1 VSGPAVRRRWRGTR
15 GRAPLRALTA
25 ALTVAAVVVAVSVGR
40 AAPAAADPPVPTDY
54 RSTVDGI
61 DPASDGVRAEIVGG
75 DAFLELRVGEGH
87 EVVVEG
93 YQGEPY
99 LRFRPDG
106 TVERNLRSPAT
117 YVNESRDG
125 AVDLP
130 GGVDAETAETAEP
143 DWQPVA
149 DGGTYAWHDHRV
161 HWMGSERP
169 AGAEPGDWTR
179 PWDVDLVVDGTE
191 TRITGTLA
199 LVEGVSPLPWAA
211 LALAGGVA
219 AALVGRR
226 RPVVTAAAA
235 ALVAGALA
243 LAVGWAQ
250 YDAAPGGAGANRLLV
265 VVPALGLVAGA
276 LGLGFA
282 LRSAGGDARLAR
294 GRPERAT
301 VAAVAT
307 TATLAGAAAAAGW
320 CVLRLE
326 VLWRPVLPTELTYGL
341 DRAGTAVALGFAV
354 AAAGLVVWGSGRSV
368 LGEARAAAIAEGGD
382 RR

>member
-1 VSGPAVRRRWRGTR
+1 VRV
-15 GRAPLRALTA
+15 PLRAV
-25 ALTVAAVVVAVSVGR
+25 TVAAVVVALSVGR

-75 DAFLELRVGEGH
+75 DAFLELSVGEGH
-87 EVVVEG
+87 EVMVEG

-99 LRFRPDG
+99 LRFNPDG

-130 GGVDAETAETAEP
+130 DGVDAETAETAEP

-161 HWMGSERP
+161 HWMGGERP
-169 AGAEPGDWTR
+169 EGAEPGDWTR
-179 PWDVDLVVDGTE
+179 PWAVDVVVDGTE

-199 LVEGVSPLPWAA
+199 LAEGVSPLPWAA
-211 LALAGGVA
+211 LALAA
-219 AALVGRR
+219 AAAVALVGRR
-226 RPVVTAAAA
+226 RQVVTAAAA

-243 LAVGWAQ
+243 LAIGWAQ

-282 LRSAGGDARLAR
+282 LRSAGGDAHLAR

-301 VAAVAT
+301 VAAPVAT

-341 DRAGTAVALGFAV
+341 DRAGTAVALGLAV
-354 AAAGLVVWGSGRSV
+354 AAAGLVVRGGGRSA

>member
-1 VSGPAVRRRWRGTR
+1 M
-15 GRAPLRALTA
+15 RAPLRAA
-25 ALTVAAVVVAVSVGR
+25 IAAAVVVAVSVGH
-40 AAPAAADPPVPTDY
+40 AAQAAADPPVPTDF
-54 RSTVDGI
+54 RSTVDAI
-61 DPASDGVRAEIVGG
+61 DPAADGVRAEIVGG
-75 DAFLELRVGEGH
+75 DAFLELSVDEGH

-99 LRFRPDG
+99 VRFRPDG

-130 GGVDAETAETAEP
+130 DGVDAETAETAEP

-161 HWMGSERP
+161 HWMGGERP
-169 AGAEPGDWTR
+169 EGAEPGDWTR
-179 PWDVDLVVDGTE
+179 PWAVDVVVDGTE

-199 LVEGVSPLPWAA
+199 LAEGVSPLPWAA
-211 LALAGGVA
+211 LALAAGAA

-226 RPVVTAAAA
+226 RPVLTAASA

-243 LAVGWAQ
+243 LPVGWAE
-250 YDAAPGGAGANRLLV
+250 YDATPAGAGANRLLV
-265 VVPALGLVAGA
+265 VVPVVGLVAAA

-282 LRSAGGDARLAR
+282 LRSAGIDARLA
-294 GRPERAT
+294 GCRPERAT
-301 VAAVAT
+301 VAATVAT
-307 TATLAGAAAAAGW
+307 TATLAAAAAAGGW

-341 DRAGTAVALGFAV
+341 DRAGTAVALGLAV
-354 AAAGLVVWGSGRSV
+354 AAAGLVVRGRSAH
-368 LGEARAAAIAEGGD
+368 GEGRAAAIAAGGG

>member
-1 VSGPAVRRRWRGTR
+1 M
-15 GRAPLRALTA
+15 RAPLRAA
-25 ALTVAAVVVAVSVGR
+25 IAAAVVVAVSVGH
-40 AAPAAADPPVPTDY
+40 AAQAAADPPVPTDF
-54 RSTVDGI
+54 RSTVDAI
-61 DPASDGVRAEIVGG
+61 DPAADGVRAEIVGG
-75 DAFLELRVGEGH
+75 DAFLELSVDEGH

-99 LRFRPDG
+99 VRFRPDG

-130 GGVDAETAETAEP
+130 DGVDAETAETAEP

-161 HWMGSERP
+161 HWMGGERP
-169 AGAEPGDWTR
+169 EGAEPGDWTR
-179 PWDVDLVVDGTE
+179 PWAVDVVVDGTE

-199 LVEGVSPLPWAA
+199 LAEGVSPLPWAA
-211 LALAGGVA
+211 LALAAGAA

-226 RPVVTAAAA
+226 RPVLTAASA

-243 LAVGWAQ
+243 LPVGWAE
-250 YDAAPGGAGANRLLV
+250 YDATPAGAGANRLLV
-265 VVPALGLVAGA
+265 VVPLVGLVAAA

-282 LRSAGGDARLAR
+282 LRSAGIDARLA
-294 GRPERAT
+294 GCRPERAT
-301 VAAVAT
+301 VAATVAT
-307 TATLAGAAAAAGW
+307 TATLAAAAAAGGW

-341 DRAGTAVALGFAV
+341 DRAGTAVALGLAV
-354 AAAGLVVWGSGRSV
+354 AAAGLVVRGRSAQ
-368 LGEARAAAIAEGGD
+368 GEARAAAIAAGGG